1 MQSFIYSLDK
11 NADYRKKYKRISDK
25 RWPYASDKGHT
36 APLLYADAF
45 LDRFGIAFKK
55 YSSAGYP
62 HRFPVL
68 HGCEG
73 GGILKVPYKY
83 GGI

>member
-11 NADYRKKYKRISDK
+11 NADYRKEYKKISDNG
-25 RWPYASDKGHT
+25 WQDASDKGHT
-36 APLLYADAF
+36 APLLYGAVF
-45 LDRFGIAFKK
+45 FDRFGIAFKK
-55 YSSAGYP
+55 YGSAGYP
-62 HRFPVL
+62 YRFPVL